1 MDEKVFALIGC
12 GKAGLSVALALKS
25 AGWRVAGCDSRNPE
39 SAQLGR
45 QWLDCPPIV
54 VPQELP
60 PGIPMMLGI
69 PEQAIPEVERR
80 MATVDPHIKGRVVFH
95 LSGALPSR
103 ALQKCRLRGAIVGSL
118 HPLMVLPDPLS
129 GALALRQA
137 TFGVEGRPAAVA
149 LLQQMARDISGR
161 CFSISP
167 RGKVLYH
174 AAAVTA
180 SNHLTALI
188 WESQRLLSRAG
199 APEGSLIPAFQ
210 SLVEGTAKNLF
221 ASGAA
226 ASLTG
231 PVERGDTIT
240 VSDHLRALKRWPE
253 SLERYRVMARAAL
266 ELARLRHPE
275 RGAEYDGLEKLLA
288 G

>member
-1 MDEKVFALIGC
+1 MAEKTFALIGC
-12 GKAGLSVALALKS
+12 GKAGLSVALALKNS
-25 AGWRVAGCDSRNPE
+25 GWRVAGCDSRNPA
-39 SAQLGR
+39 SAQMGR
-45 QWLDCPPIV
+45 QWLNCPPLV

-60 PGIPMMLGI
+60 PEVPLMLGI
-69 PEQAIPEVERR
+69 PENALAEVERR
-80 MATVDPHIKGRVVFH
+80 VAAVDPHIRGRVVFH

-103 ALQKCRLRGAIVGSL
+103 VLQRCRLRGALVGSL

-137 TFGVEGRPAAVA
+137 TFAVEGRPQAVV

-161 CFSISP
+161 SFAISP

-174 AAAVTA
+174 TAAVTA
-180 SNHLTALI
+180 SNHLTALL
-188 WESQRLLSRAG
+188 WESQRLLGRAG
-199 APEGSLIPAFQ
+199 APECDLLPAFQ
-210 SLVEGTAKNLF
+210 SLVEGTVKNLY
-221 ASGAA
+221 ASDAA
-226 ASLTG
+226 TALTG
-231 PVERGDTIT
+231 PVERGDATT

-253 SLERYRVMARAAL
+253 SLERYRVMARASL

-275 RGAEYDGLEKLLA
+275 RADAYDALEKLLA